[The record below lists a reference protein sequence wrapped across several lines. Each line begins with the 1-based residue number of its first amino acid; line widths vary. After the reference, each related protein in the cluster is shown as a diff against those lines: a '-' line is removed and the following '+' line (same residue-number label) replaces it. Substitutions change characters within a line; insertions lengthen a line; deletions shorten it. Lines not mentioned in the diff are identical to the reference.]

1 MRKFI
6 ISDIHGFGNLYYS
19 VMNYL
24 DNLSF
29 ANSLLNNDLIGF
41 VSGRSG
47 ATGLNRKY
55 SHTIEK
61 SKVH

>member
-1 MRKFI
+1 MD
-6 ISDIHGFGNLYYS
+6 SYS
-19 VMNYL
+19 SL
-24 DNLSF
+24 F

-55 SHTIEK
+55 IHTLTHHKRKKTEYQPLEQK
-61 SKVH
+61 LKGG